1 MRILT
6 LTTSYPDGPEDYR
19 GVFVAELATAL
30 EALGHQIR
38 VVTPG
43 SGSLFH
49 SDGVAETLRR
59 RPWLAAQIP
68 PGLLHLARS
77 AHREALN
84 ADLVISHW
92 LLPCGL
98 LGTALRRRGGP
109 PHLIIEHGG
118 GLRALETL
126 PAPLARRL
134 LRWIAEGTDAVQ
146 AVAPHIRARLAA
158 LCPTLEDRIF
168 VEPMGVPPPSSAP
181 VSPAPPPPLQVL
193 VAGRLLPRK
202 GVAVL
207 IEAAAAAPEVI
218 ITIVGDGPERT
229 RLEAQAQPLG
239 GRVRFLG
246 EQPPAA
252 LDAIYPSHHV
262 VAAPA
267 IPYQRGA
274 EGTPTS
280 VLRAMAAGLV
290 PVASKTGGLADLLA
304 SGREGILV
312 PPGDPMALADA
323 LVHLAEDPSRLAG
336 CANRARTCGQ
346 DHLWPQVAE
355 RVDTRLRAIACGWHP
370 AA

>member
-19 GVFVAELATAL
+19 GVFVAELGTAL
-30 EALGHQIR
+30 RTLGHQIR

-49 SDGVAETLRR
+49 SDGVAETLRT

-68 PGLLHLARS
+68 PGLLHLARR
-77 AHREALN
+77 AHREVRD
-84 ADLVISHW
+84 ADVMISHW

-98 LGTALRRRGGP
+98 LGAALRRGGGP
-109 PHLIIEHGG
+109 PHLLIEHGG

-158 LCPTLEDRIF
+158 LCPRLEDRIF
-168 VEPMGVPPPSSAP
+168 VEPMGVPPPDSAP
-181 VSPAPPPPLQVL
+181 ASPAAPPPLRVL

-207 IEAAAAAPEVI
+207 IEAAAAAPEIVL
-218 ITIVGDGPERT
+218 TVVGDGPERI
-229 RLEAQAQPLG
+229 RLEALARPLG
-239 GRVRFLG
+239 GRVQFLG

-252 LDAIYPSHHV
+252 LDAIYTSHHV

-267 IPYQRGA
+267 LPYPRGA
-274 EGTPTS
+274 EGTPTG

-290 PVASKTGGLADLLA
+290 PVASKTGGLADLLT
-304 SGREGILV
+304 SCQEGILV
-312 PPGDPMALADA
+312 PPGDPTALASA
-323 LVHLAEDPSRLAG
+323 LAHLAGDPSRLAA
-336 CANRARTCGQ
+336 CANAARTRGQ
-346 DHLWPQVAE
+346 DHLWPRVAE
-355 RVDTRLRAIACGWHP
+355 RVDTRLRTIARGWHP